1 MTTHDTCAILAV
13 GDELSLGEKLD
24 TNSMWLAERLATLGS
39 VPVEHVTVGDDL
51 DLIAST
57 MRRLA
62 QRVPLLLVTG
72 GLGPTADDLTRDALS
87 LAMDDALIRDD
98 DELAHIAAF
107 FAQRGRAISE
117 INKVQAMRPTRAR
130 CLRNLVGTA
139 PGLHGRI
146 DREGHAGGCDVF
158 CVPGPPREMQPMVE
172 RLVVPALSLRT
183 RDPLHVK
190 LVRVL
195 GLAESDAAATLKAC
209 PEGDLLARANDPV
222 VGVTASAGELT
233 FRIRARGDAREAHPK
248 LEWAASQIRGA
259 FGALCMGEDDESAP
273 AAALRALRERNETL
287 VVVESCTGGL
297 LGATLTEVPG
307 SSDVVLGGWIT
318 YSNAMKTAE
327 VGVPAHAIEHYGA
340 VSEQTVRAMAE
351 GALVAAT
358 GQRANH
364 ALAISGVAGPSG
376 DAPDKPVGTVWIAH
390 AFRTREAIGSDAR
403 LFNFPGDRAG
413 VRIRA
418 VRAALAMLHLR
429 VRGETYRLL
438 ANEQGRGRPA

>member
-1 MTTHDTCAILAV
+1 MSTHDTCAILAV

-24 TNSMWLAERLATLGS
+24 TNSMWLADRLATLGAL
-39 VPVEHVTVGDDL
+39 PVEHVTVGDDL

-62 QRVPLLLVTG
+62 QRVPLVIVTG
-72 GLGPTADDLTRDALS
+72 GLGPTADDLTRDALA
-87 LAMDDALIRDD
+87 LAMNDPLVRDD
-98 DELAHIAAF
+98 EELAHISAF
-107 FAQRGRAISE
+107 FAQRGRAITE
-117 INKVQAMRPTRAR
+117 INKVQAMRPSRAR

-139 PGLHGRI
+139 PGLHGRVE
-146 DREGHAGGCDVF
+146 REGHTEPCDVF

-172 RLVVPALSLRT
+172 RLVLPSLRLRT
-183 RDPLHVK
+183 RDALRTK

-195 GLAESDAAATLKAC
+195 GTAESDAAAALKAT
-209 PEGDLLARANDPV
+209 PGGDLLARTNDPV

-233 FRIRARGDAREAHPK
+233 FRIRARGDDATTRDK
-248 LEWAASQIRGA
+248 LEWAAAHIRAA
-259 FGALCMGEDDESAP
+259 FGALCVGEDDESAP
-273 AAALRALRERNETL
+273 AGALRALRERGETL

-318 YSNAMKTAE
+318 YSNEMKTAE
-327 VGVPAHAIEHYGA
+327 VGVPAHAIAHYGA

-351 GALVAAT
+351 GALVAAS
-358 GQRANH
+358 GQRASH

-376 DAPDKPVGTVWIAH
+376 GTPDKPLGTVWVAH
-390 AFRTREAIGSDAR
+390 AYRTRDAIGCDAR
-403 LFNFPGDRAG
+403 EFNFPGDRAS

-418 VRAALAMLHLR
+418 VRAAIAMLHLR
-429 VRGETYRLL
+429 VRGEAHRPL
-438 ANEQGRGRPA
+438 ANEQRRG

>member
-24 TNSMWLAERLATLGS
+24 TNSMWLADRLGAAGS
-39 VPVEHVTVGDDL
+39 LPVEHATVGDDL
-51 DLIAST
+51 DRIAST
-57 MRRLA
+57 IRRLA
-62 QRVPLLLVTG
+62 AQVPLLLVTG
-72 GLGPTADDLTRDALS
+72 GLGPTPDDLTRDALA
-87 LAMDDALIRDD
+87 LAMNDTLVRDD
-98 DELAHIAAF
+98 EELAHIAAF
-107 FAQRGRAISE
+107 FAQRGRDITD
-117 INKVQAMRPTRAR
+117 INKVQAMRPSSAR

-139 PGLHGRI
+139 PGLHGHV
-146 DREGHAGGCDVF
+146 DRAGHAEPCDVF

-172 RLVVPALSLRT
+172 RLVLPSLRLRT
-183 RDPLHVK
+183 RDALRTK

-195 GLAESDAAATLKAC
+195 GTAESDAAAALKSA
-209 PEGDLLARANDPV
+209 PGGDLLARTNDPV

-233 FRIRARGDAREAHPK
+233 FRVRARGDEEAARQK
-248 LEWAASQIRGA
+248 LEWAASQIRAA
-259 FGALCMGEDDESAP
+259 FGALCVGEDDESAP

-318 YSNAMKTAE
+318 YSNEMKAAE

-340 VSEQTVRAMAE
+340 VSEQTARAMAE
-351 GALVAAT
+351 GALVAAS

-364 ALAISGVAGPSG
+364 ALAISGVAGPTG
-376 DAPDKPVGTVWIAH
+376 GAPDKPVGTVWIAH
-390 AFRTREAIGSDAR
+390 AFRTREAIGCDSR
-403 LFNFPGDRAG
+403 LFNFPGDRAS

-418 VRAALAMLHLR
+418 VRAAIAMLHLR
-429 VRGETYRLL
+429 VKGETHRPL
-438 ANEQGRGRPA
+438 ANEQRRG